1 MKYQFLKNKEYFKD
15 KQKDFKRNSSY
26 VIIKKLIYNVLKFLD
41 ETELL

>member
-15 KQKDFKRNSSY
+15 KQKGFKRNSSY
-26 VIIKKLIYNVLKFLD
+26 VIKKLIYNVLKFLD